1 MQFSSKREGWTSD
14 NQSWLGSAHGTDVA
28 RTVTIDGTTLT
39 GFDGVIPS
47 GTPLK
52 ATTGGKYAPVDADA
66 DDLAGFLLTPQ
77 SFEGAGDVVA
87 PLLDRGRIR
96 VDNLPEGAFDVS
108 TLTAANPLFVLIKKE
123 A

>member
-14 NQSWLGSAHGTDVA
+14 NQSWLGSAHGTDAA
-28 RTVTIDGTTLT
+28 RTATIDGTTLT

-52 ATTGGKYAPVDADA
+52 ATTGGKYAPVDAA
-66 DDLAGFLLTPQ
+66 DDVLAGFLLTPQ
-77 SFEGAGDVVA
+77 SFTGTGDVAGPMVWHGA
-87 PLLDRGRIR
+87 IK
-96 VDNLPEGAFDVS
+96 VYNLPEGAFDVT
-108 TLTAANPLFVLIKKE
+108 TLTAANPLFNFIEKE